1 MKQRQYDSINFEY
14 LKKKRMLKNLYQEL
28 QMIEEAN
35 RARDKFK
42 YLEDKEQFQ
51 QIQIK
56 DIQELSEEE
65 LEKKHAKLA
74 EDYNVFQD
82 KIEWEE
88 AEKEQLIWIRSRF
101 KQQIVSYNFIVQEL
115 IMLMQFYDK
124 QKQYTLEDKVL
135 HSEKTTQ
142 DIPRLELMNMH
153 RIVATDLQVSVVKS
167 QLEAKSQYRSQILDK
182 NHKTLDYEANQVK
195 KLEDEYLSILQK
207 RDFMMRKLERL
218 RNQNIQEELSFNNF
232 IGTYQVKENEKK
244 MIFRMYCLLQL
255 RESVSGIRAHSNVQA
270 TAANQVNLDIEPFN
284 ELKSVFDQKQILD
297 RKIEK
302 RLELLDQIKDDK
314 FMTNSKRLSKKA
326 SILIDE
332 DQHTTPRISALHVSQ
347 LAYRNYI
354 DVRSENKS
362 ILKRNSSV
370 GSSNSYGSISQNQ
383 KEQSN
388 LKTPKFKVNPKK
400 IFDQLFKHD
409 EDHDQYFQLF
419 LTLERSGFL
428 QLDDLELI
436 HLIDK
441 RHVYLESISKLYNE
455 LALINK
461 LKVKE
466 YETLMQ
472 ELEYVENNKMET
484 EASTHQ
490 KGHKKTSSVF
500 KRLTYFELKHKYDQ
514 ILLEIDTQ
522 RDKTNGN
529 KKFISQMEANT
540 IELMRKVT
548 FKIKVVDQVS
558 LQFQEGFTPEL
569 LETNDDERM
578 KQIRLSSPISN
589 QLSDISQKVITNLL
603 HDRKIILPPGLNIED
618 AIIINNKELLEMVN
632 IFEDNY
638 WIQPEK
644 AEQRYNQNK
653 SPRRV
658 VSKSPSPQK
667 NQKSRFLKAQ
677 SLRPKKDQLNIILNP
692 VPNLNNPQ
700 QQHSQEFNNVI
711 QQRSSDNLLIFANKV
726 QNNNFQSPD
735 PHEIIGSMQD
745 SDAQVSRQNSN
756 QFLSSE
762 SQRIFLRSIVRKY
775 KFFFLFAYIM
785 KFLQNISLNS
795 KRIQT
800 EMRLFQSNIS
810 VSDYNDANN
819 FFKNIKVKDSQA
831 SVSDSLQTEIDI
843 METKKPPPLLTNMRR
858 KSIKIVQ
865 NLQNSIFTPMDIKP
879 HDDEANQKFSSLKQF
894 RKNLQNRKNSKLP
907 SNDDSLIQERNF
919 MDEQRHK
926 QKDQLQQEQQNYIG
940 QKSSSSNNYFNVNQ
954 NNSLSNFFTTGFSQQ
969 NQSQIGNYSRQQ
981 NQIGLNDNQPKNYFN
996 SIQPGKL
1003 TGYKKQLKTVSTM
1016 MKKFEKDDQQYIQV
1030 LKSSVEKAHQAIRR
1044 TDTMIIT
1051 TEKEC
1056 EKCKMKSQHK
1066 NNTHVHMNEEELNA
1080 QLENNEKQNPIKNSN
1095 KFSTVTKINQ
1105 ALQKN
1110 SYNIDSLNK
1119 ELGKNK
1125 YSTYLKNSQ
1134 IQQNPST
1141 NQVMFR
1147 RNQSHAQL
1155 RRSTNQSEQANHSLQ
1170 KIQQQNQNK
1179 QEISQRGQIMKKSS
1193 SKLSF
1198 KGIEQNNNYMDLRG
1212 YQTARENK
1220 MSHKSI
1226 INSRYQQIGAFDNL
1240 NNFSA
1245 KGAID
1250 SGLISSR
1257 SKSTKKLRFN
1267 IKDFDYN

>member
-14 LKKKRMLKNLYQEL
+14 LKKKRMLKSLYQEL

-42 YLEDKEQFQ
+42 HLEDKEQFK

-74 EDYNVFQD
+74 EDYNKFQD

-101 KQQIVSYNFIVQEL
+101 KQQI
-115 IMLMQFYDK
+115 
-124 QKQYTLEDKVL
+124 DKVV

-218 RNQNIQEELSFNNF
+218 KNQNIQEELSFNNF
-232 IGTYQVKENEKK
+232 IGTYQVKENEKR

-314 FMTNSKRLSKKA
+314 FMANSKRLSKKA

-332 DQHTTPRISALHVSQ
+332 DQHTTPRISALQVSQ

-370 GSSNSYGSISQNQ
+370 GSSNSN
-383 KEQSN
+383 
-388 LKTPKFKVNPKK
+388 VNPKK

-409 EDHDQYFQLF
+409 EDHEQYFQLF

-484 EASTHQ
+484 EPSTHQ

-500 KRLTYFELKHKYDQ
+500 KRLTYFELKHKFEQ
-514 ILLEIDTQ
+514 VLLEIDTQ

-558 LQFQEGFTPEL
+558 LQFQEGFTPQVEL
-569 LETNDDERM
+569 FETNDDERM
-578 KQIRLSSPISN
+578 KQIRLSSPNSN

-692 VPNLNNPQ
+692 
-700 QQHSQEFNNVI
+700 
-711 QQRSSDNLLIFANKV
+711 
-726 QNNNFQSPD
+726 SPD

-843 METKKPPPLLTNMRR
+843 METKKPPPPLTNMRR

-1155 RRSTNQSEQANHSLQ
+1155 RRSTNQSEANYE
-1170 KIQQQNQNK
+1170 KIKQQ
-1179 QEISQRGQIMKKSS
+1179 
-1193 SKLSF
+1193 
-1198 KGIEQNNNYMDLRG
+1198 
-1212 YQTARENK
+1212 
-1220 MSHKSI
+1220 
-1226 INSRYQQIGAFDNL
+1226 
-1240 NNFSA
+1240 
-1245 KGAID
+1245 
-1250 SGLISSR
+1250 
-1257 SKSTKKLRFN
+1257 TKFQG
-1267 IKDFDYN
+1267 D